1 MILTVAVAV
10 AWLVLAV
17 GAVGLGVWRR
27 PAATFVAA
35 ALLQAGWAA
44 SGWLGVSGTMA
55 AGVFEIG
62 RTVAWSLFFA
72 SLLPGVTTPVWRGLL
87 AGGLVLV
94 AVRVAIP
101 AAGSLPALTRLQGIL
116 LIDLIGVIAALCLA
130 IAVFRAAG
138 ESSRWSLK
146 FLCFPLAGMFV
157 YDLYIY
163 GQALSVGVPSQGYL
177 AARGLIALVSAPVA
191 GVALWRGRMWAQ
203 GLQVSRRAALYSL
216 ALVAV
221 GLYLLGVAGVTVL
234 AKYWAIELTPVLRV
248 GALFATA
255 LLLVI
260 LLASGRFRAKL
271 KLLVGRHLFASK
283 YDYAHEWRKFM
294 QTLAFEGDSSPL
306 ENRIIRACADVLE
319 VPGGALWTVTGT
331 RAQLEATWHHR
342 PGASVC
348 EMDLDGLLRDG
359 EGRYLIRDG
368 ARLRAAGFPDGD
380 DPAWLAVPLP
390 HNGDLLGFLVLA
402 PPRAA
407 HTVDDE
413 DRDLLMLIA
422 HQCASH
428 LAEKRAVTELQTE
441 KQFSRFNRQYA
452 FVAHDIKNLVSQL
465 AVMLKNFDRHAA
477 NPEFQQDLRETVAH
491 VVTRMRGLLDRLSRL
506 QNQEPETDSA
516 APRVAVAEVLR
527 ADLGLGVSDDARLAV
542 APAAEAASA
551 RVRPDRLADVVRH
564 LLANAREAVGERGGS
579 VAVNLDTGQGRLVL
593 DVTDDGPGMSP
604 DFVRESLFTPFRST
618 KPGGFGVGVYQCRE
632 FAREHGGDLEVISS
646 PGSGT
651 TMRLWL
657 PLAAAAT
664 ARDDEPYGGDET
676 HGDDDI
682 HGDDAAHI
690 DPVPHA
696 AAGR

>member
-1 MILTVAVAV
+1 MALSMAAAV
-10 AWLVLAV
+10 AWLALALA
-17 GAVGLGVWRR
+17 AVALGVWRR
-27 PAATFVAA
+27 PAATFVVA

-44 SGWLGVSGTMA
+44 SGWLGLADTMA

-72 SLLPGVTTPVWRGLL
+72 SLLPGVTPAIRRGML
-87 AGGLVLV
+87 AGGLTLV
-94 AVRVAIP
+94 ALRVAAP
-101 AAGSLPALTRLQGIL
+101 VAGGLPAITRLQGAL

-146 FLCFPLAGMFV
+146 FLCFPLAGLFV

-177 AARGLIALVSAPVA
+177 AARGLIALVGAPVVA
-191 GVALWRGRMWAQ
+191 VALWRGRMWAQ

-216 ALVAV
+216 ALVTV

-234 AKYWAIELTPVLRV
+234 ARYWAVELTPALRV

-260 LLASGRFRAKL
+260 LLTSGRFRAKL

-294 QTLAFEGDSSPL
+294 QTLAFEGEASPL

-319 VPGGALWTVTGT
+319 VPGGALWVVTGS
-331 RAQLEATWHHR
+331 RAHLEATWHHR
-342 PGASVC
+342 PGASLC
-348 EMDLDGLLRDG
+348 DMDLDALFRDDR
-359 EGRYLIRDG
+359 GRYAIRDG
-368 ARLRAAGFPDGD
+368 AVLRAAGFPEGD

-390 HNGDLLGFLVLA
+390 HSGGLLGFLVLP

-407 HTVDDE
+407 RTVDDE
-413 DRDLLMLIA
+413 DRELLMLIA
-422 HQCASH
+422 HQCASY

-506 QNQEPETDSA
+506 QNQEPETDA
-516 APRVAVAEVLR
+516 DAPRVEVARVLR
-527 ADLGLGVSDDARLAV
+527 DVLADDGGHGATLAV
-542 APAAEAASA
+542 GPAAEGASA
-551 RVRPDRLADVVRH
+551 RLQPDRFAEVVRH
-564 LLANAREAVGERGGS
+564 LLANAREAVGEHGG
-579 VAVNLDTGQGRLVL
+579 VAVHLDAARGRLVL

-618 KPGGFGVGVYQCRE
+618 KPDGFGVGVYQCRE
-632 FAREHGGDLEVISS
+632 FAREHGGDLEVVSS

-657 PLAAAAT
+657 PLAAAT
-664 ARDDEPYGGDET
+664 TESDDET
-676 HGDDDI
+676 HGDD
-682 HGDDAAHI
+682 GAQL
-690 DPVPHA
+690 DPLPHA

>member
-1 MILTVAVAV
+1 MTLSLAAGAV
-10 AWLVLAV
+10 WLVLAL
-17 GAVGLGVWRR
+17 GALALGVSRR
-27 PAATFVAA
+27 PAMSFAVA

-44 SGWLGVSGTMA
+44 SGWLGVQGTMA
-55 AGVFEIG
+55 SGIFEIG

-72 SLLPGVTTPVWRGLL
+72 SLLPWMRASAWSVLLVTGL
-87 AGGLVLV
+87 GLVVL
-94 AVRVAIP
+94 RVAMP
-101 AAGSLPALTRLQGIL
+101 AFTMLPALTRLQGLL
-116 LIDLIGVIAALCLA
+116 LIDLLGVVAALCLA

-146 FLCFPLAGMFV
+146 FLCFPLAGLFV

-177 AARGLIALVSAPVA
+177 AARGVIALIGAPFV
-191 GVALWRGRMWAQ
+191 GVALWRGRLWRQ
-203 GLQVSRRAALYSL
+203 GLQVSRQAALYSL
-216 ALVAV
+216 ALVTV
-221 GLYLLGVAGVTVL
+221 GLYLIGVAGVTVL
-234 AKYWAIELTPVLRV
+234 ARHWAIELTPALRV

-260 LLASGRFRAKL
+260 LLTSGRFRAKL
-271 KLLVGRHLFASK
+271 KLLVSRHLFANK

-294 QTLAFEGDSSPL
+294 QTLAFEGAASPL

-319 VPGGALWTVTGT
+319 VPGGALWVTAGE
-331 RAQLEATWHHR
+331 RAYLAATWHHR

-348 EMDLDGLLRDG
+348 DLDLEALFADRDG
-359 EGRYLIRDG
+359 RYAIRAGDD
-368 ARLRAAGFPDGD
+368 LRAAGFPEAD

-390 HNGDLLGFLVLA
+390 HNGGLLGFLVLP
-402 PPRAA
+402 PPRVT

-413 DRDLLMLIA
+413 DRELLMLIA

-506 QNQEPETDSA
+506 QNQTPDTDGD
-516 APRVAVAEVLR
+516 APRVAVSGVLR
-527 ADLGLGVSDDARLAV
+527 DVLAGDDGGGTATLGVTS
-542 APAAEAASA
+542 AAEAAMA
-551 RVRPDRLADVVRH
+551 RVPPERLADVVGH
-564 LLANAREAVGERGGS
+564 LLANAREAVGETGS
-579 VAVNLDTGQGRLVL
+579 VAVHLDVAQGRLVL

-604 DFVRESLFTPFRST
+604 DFVQETLFTPFRST

-632 FAREHGGDLEVISS
+632 FAREHGGDLEVVSS

-657 PLAAAAT
+657 PVAAST
-664 ARDDEPYGGDET
+664 TESDNET
-676 HGDDDI
+676 HGDDGA
-682 HGDDAAHI
+682 HFDALP
-690 DPVPHA
+690 DA

>member
-1 MILTVAVAV
+1 MVLTVAAAAAWLALALGAV
-10 AWLVLAV
+10 A
-17 GAVGLGVWRR
+17 LGVWRR
-27 PAATFVAA
+27 PTITFVIA

-55 AGVFEIG
+55 AGLLEIG

-72 SLLPGVTTPVWRGLL
+72 SLLPGVSAAVQRAML
-87 AGGLVLV
+87 AGGLALVGARAALPLV
-94 AVRVAIP
+94 AGVP
-101 AAGSLPALTRLQGIL
+101 PLTRLQGVL
-116 LIDLIGVIAALCLA
+116 LIDLVGVIAALCLA

-146 FLCFPLAGMFV
+146 FLCFPLAGLFV

-163 GQALSVGVPSQGYL
+163 GQALSVGIPSAGYL
-177 AARGLIALVSAPVA
+177 AARGLIALMGAPFVA
-191 GVALWRGRMWAQ
+191 VALWRGRLWRQ
-203 GLQVSRRAALYSL
+203 GLQVSRQAALYSL
-216 ALVAV
+216 ALVTV
-221 GLYLLGVAGVTVL
+221 GVYLIGVAGVTLL
-234 AKYWAIELTPVLRV
+234 ARYWAVELTPALRV

-260 LLASGRFRAKL
+260 LLTSGRFRAKL

-294 QTLAFEGDSSPL
+294 QTLAFEGEASPL

-319 VPGGALWTVTGT
+319 VPGGALWVMAGE
-331 RAQLEATWHHR
+331 RAHLTATWHHR

-348 EMDLDGLLRDG
+348 DVDPDALFRDRDG
-359 EGRYLIRDG
+359 GYVIRDG
-368 ARLRAAGFPDGD
+368 GALRAAGFPEGD
-380 DPAWLAVPLP
+380 DTAWLAVPLP
-390 HNGDLLGFLVLA
+390 HGRGLLGFLVLA
-402 PPRAA
+402 PPRVAQ
-407 HTVDDE
+407 TVDDE

-422 HQCASH
+422 HQCASY
-428 LAEKRAVTELQTE
+428 LAEQRAATELQEE

-506 QNQEPETDSA
+506 QNQEPETHAD
-516 APRVAVAEVLR
+516 APRVEVARVLR
-527 ADLGLGVSDDARLAV
+527 EALAREADGPPRMVV
-542 APAAEAASA
+542 TPAADRAAA
-551 RVRPDRLADVVRH
+551 RVRPERLTDVVRH
-564 LLANAREAVGERGGS
+564 LLANAREAVGEAGS
-579 VAVNLDTGQGRLVL
+579 VAMNLDAARGRLVL
-593 DVTDDGPGMSP
+593 DVTDDGPGMSQ

-657 PLAAAAT
+657 PLAAPTVESDGEA
-664 ARDDEPYGGDET
+664 D
-676 HGDDDI
+676 GDDGADT
-682 HGDDAAHI
+682 